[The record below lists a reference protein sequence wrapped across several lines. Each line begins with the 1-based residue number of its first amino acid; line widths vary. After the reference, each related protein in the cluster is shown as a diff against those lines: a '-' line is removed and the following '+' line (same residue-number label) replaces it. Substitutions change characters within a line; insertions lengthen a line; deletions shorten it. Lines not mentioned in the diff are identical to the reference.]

1 MINSAILKSKSIGM
15 ILWEEKSED
24 RLMIL
29 LQELNFSNFWLNLL
43 KAMDLMDLAIIN
55 SVFFMSNHMLMLVSV
70 SVTHFLLSSA
80 FEV

>member
-1 MINSAILKSKSIGM
+1 M

>member
-1 MINSAILKSKSIGM
+1 M

-55 SVFFMSNHMLMLVSV
+55 SVFFMSHHMLMLVSV